1 MMDVN
6 SRLCVNSDRFQS
18 KSARKDKSKATFISI
33 SQYNGACTDENS
45 MSLPTILGKNQAIQ
59 ARAEP
64 IGFEQ
69 SMRKYLCDSHTVFQA
84 HSSEKA
90 FNPGAG
96 PNGDEPGKRGVEENR
111 TKGRTA

>member
-1 MMDVN
+1 
-6 SRLCVNSDRFQS
+6 
-18 KSARKDKSKATFISI
+18 
-33 SQYNGACTDENS
+33 
-45 MSLPTILGKNQAIQ
+45 
-59 ARAEP
+59 
-64 IGFEQ
+64 
-69 SMRKYLCDSHTVFQA
+69 MRKYLCDSHTVFQA